1 MLRKNAPG
9 EAAIQLELQGDVDPA
24 FAPVADVFR
33 EGFEAG
39 REVGACVAVLVD
51 GVPVVDIW
59 AGYQDRRKTQP
70 WERDTLCAL
79 FSSSKGIVTICMLQA
94 LAEGAISLDEPIAE
108 CWPEFAAAGKE
119 AVTTRQV
126 LNHRSGVVAFHEPA
140 PPDILYDWTA
150 MCAAL
155 AAERPWWAP
164 GTRHGYHARTFGF
177 LLGEVLRRST
187 GMTLR
192 QWLKDRIAGP
202 LGLDLHFGLD
212 SGDLQRCAQMVPARL
227 KAGAVPPAS
236 ARPLL
241 AAMADRSTATGSAFQ
256 NPALGPGYMNSAQYR
271 TAEMPGMNG
280 FGTARS
286 LARLYAEVSAAVP
299 ATLLEQATATESAGM
314 DEVLKSY
321 SRFGLG
327 FMLYDERAP
336 IGAREGSYGHAGA
349 GGSMAFHDPSA
360 RVAFCFLMNQM
371 QQGVV
376 TGGTSA
382 MACAKAVYACLEG
395 RGILP

>member
-1 MLRKNAPG
+1 
-9 EAAIQLELQGDVDPA
+9 
-24 FAPVADVFR
+24 VADVFL

-39 REVGACVAVLVD
+39 RDVGASVAVLVD

-59 AGYQDRRKTQP
+59 AGHQDRRKTQP

-79 FSSSKGIVTICMLQA
+79 FSSSKGIATICILQA
-94 LAEGAISLDEPIAE
+94 LSEGAIALDEPIASY
-108 CWPEFAAAGKE
+108 WPEFAAAGKGTI
-119 AVTTRQV
+119 TTRQV

-140 PPDILYDWTA
+140 PPGILYDWTA

-155 AAERPWWAP
+155 AAERPWWVP

-177 LLGEVLRRST
+177 LLGEVLRRAT
-187 GMTLR
+187 GITLR
-192 QWLKDRIAGP
+192 QWLKDRLAGP

-212 SGDLQRCAQMVPARL
+212 PRDLQRCAQMVPARL
-227 KAGAVPPAS
+227 KAGSAPPES
-236 ARPLL
+236 ARSLL
-241 AAMADRSTATGSAFQ
+241 AAMADRSSATGAAFQ
-256 NPALGPGYMNSAQYR
+256 NPALGPGYMNSEQYR
-271 TAEMPGMNG
+271 LAEMPGING

-286 LARLYAEVSAAVP
+286 LARLYAEVSAVVP
-299 ATLLEQATATESAGM
+299 ATILKQATETESEGM
-314 DEVLKSY
+314 DEVLRSF

-336 IGAREGSYGHAGA
+336 IGTRKGSYGHAGA
-349 GGSMAFHDPSA
+349 GGSMAFHDPDA
-360 RVAFCFLMNQM
+360 RVGFCFLMNQM

-382 MACAKAVYACLEG
+382 MACVEAVYACLEG
-395 RGILP
+395 SGSLP